1 MTEPTTS
8 TPLYNGLITFGTP
21 HQGAAAANTL
31 VDNQQ
36 LLNSVLHNACQK
48 LAAGPLNE
56 EINNSGV
63 LASVAVMFGFGGGIL
78 NEICDAGVGDG
89 FSAILSFAEQGLE
102 DEITT
107 TAATSIPE
115 MATDNN
121 AVFYGIEHS
130 AGVGI
135 DVNDPTLTPRFIGA
149 LLNPPS
155 SFPLYG
161 ADASDELGI
170 AEVASQLD
178 FYVSKMNFWYDIDD
192 MLCPDH
198 WWILWCTSSAEPIAD
213 GYKEGVD
220 WFATLDPTWKELIGA
235 TGTEVVQTGCSYSK
249 VSDGW
254 GGHAGHCD
262 EYLGFEADCN
272 PSYGY
277 DCEDPVYQVQSFYKP
292 SDGFIL
298 AESAMDGPGMNYEAK
313 FMDGSNHLQ
322 MKNDSQ
328 MDHAIYKIFHDGIEE
343 DRNFFNTDER

>member
-1 MTEPTTS
+1 M
-8 TPLYNGLITFGTP
+8 
-21 HQGAAAANTL
+21 GAG
-31 VDNQQ
+31 
-36 LLNSVLHNACQK
+36 SFK
-48 LAAGPLNE
+48 EG
-56 EINNSGV
+56 INNSGALGS
-63 LASVAVMFGFGGGIL
+63 LAIMFGFGGGVL
-78 NEICDAGVGDG
+78 NSACEAGVGDG

-130 AGVGI
+130 PDVGI
-135 DVNDPTLTPRFIGA
+135 YVNDPTLTPRFIGA

-161 ADASDELGI
+161 ADDSDELGI

-178 FYVSKMNFWYDIDD
+178 YYVTKMNFWYDIHD

-198 WWILWCTSSAEPIAD
+198 WWILWCISSAEPIAD

-220 WFATLDPTWKELIGA
+220 WFPTLDPTGKELIGA
-235 TGTEVVQTGCSYSK
+235 TETELVHMGCDYYSIDLEDNDFTGYGTYCNVF
-249 VSDGW
+249 
-254 GGHAGHCD
+254 
-262 EYLGFEADCN
+262 LGFESDCN
-272 PSYGY
+272 PDYDY
-277 DCEDPVYQVQSFYKP
+277 DCEFPEYQLITIQKP

-298 AESAMDGPGMNYEAK
+298 AESAMDGPGMNYQAK

-322 MKNDSQ
+322 MKNDSK
-328 MDHAIYKIFHDGIEE
+328 MEDAIDKIFIDGIEE
-343 DRNFFNTDER
+343 GRNFFNTDPR